1 MSLRIKQYKLFTRNW
16 LEKELKH
23 LDNCFECKCKY
34 CECKC
39 KYCGKLNHIKV
50 E

>member
-1 MSLRIKQYKLFTRNW
+1 MSLRIKQYKCFTRNW

-34 CECKC
+34 C
-39 KYCGKLNHIKV
+39 GKLNHVKV